1 MGFLEPVYLI
11 FSLAQ
16 IFSVRA
22 TQRVAHATVPRSDNR
37 TGVDFKSFQQ
47 IMYSS
52 IGCTVNITIKV
63 GLLKNRLQNQS
74 VKKKNLNVSILQTP
88 CSI

>member
-1 MGFLEPVYLI
+1 MAFLEPVYLI

-37 TGVDFKSFQQ
+37 TGVDFKSFQ
-47 IMYSS
+47 
-52 IGCTVNITIKV
+52 
-63 GLLKNRLQNQS
+63 
-74 VKKKNLNVSILQTP
+74 
-88 CSI
+88 